1 MFLSPDKIEKIVPLF
16 KGLENDTKS
25 LIGQNRF
32 DVLQG
37 IGDGILRGDILN
49 GIVDTASLKNE
60 EKILNKLRDN
70 YLEIQK
76 QFIGLLEDASSQEYI
91 NTINKYVETAFPEK
105 ECRNVLSDL
114 KVFLENK
121 RSPIKKTTSEPQV
134 VGGEP
139 QSLCSNCSDA
149 RIVLQSL
156 TESEVNTELC
166 NEIYKKFCCDLNNNE
181 DVENVIKSSGDLA
194 FRDIVIIIND
204 MLNDDMVD
212 LRKMA
217 FSVMVELQNGN
228 EQNDSVDG
236 GAPNPAALLSAL
248 GKIGNVGSKLGNMGS
263 KTNKMTNMVD
273 AAMSMI
279 PVSSTSDDETPGA
292 KVDTSL
298 APQDKY
304 VFDKYKNV
312 LQLLLNENFKIKC
325 KEIAIKLHD
334 LTYKTID
341 EYYPY
346 NIIETNIQY
355 FAIAILLN
363 EPQIF
368 FSRRITQLD
377 HIVQL
382 AERQNV
388 VTGSIEEIESL
399 PELTDYIVKD
409 MCEIFASRIV
419 EGLPKIVNRYREVVV
434 RRMNILLEDLLI
446 GGVVGG
452 VIGGVVGGG
461 RKTRR
466 LRRKGRKSTRKS
478 SKSHVVGRK
487 SRSNRRLRRLAAA

>member
-1 MFLSPDKIEKIVPLF
+1 MPKIPTSLNNLKMFLSPDKIEKIVPLF

-76 QFIGLLEDASSQEYI
+76 QFIGLLEDASAQEYI

-156 TESEVNTELC
+156 TESEINTELC

-194 FRDIVIIIND
+194 FRDIVIMIND

-217 FSVMVELQNGN
+217 FSVMVEIQNGN
-228 EQNDSVDG
+228 KLNESVDG
-236 GAPNPAALLSAL
+236 GAPNPAALLGAL
-248 GKIGNVGSKLGNMGS
+248 GKIGNMGS
-263 KTNKMTNMVD
+263 KTNKMTNIVD
-273 AAMSMI
+273 SAMSMI
-279 PVSSTSDDETPGA
+279 PISSTSDGETPGA

-363 EPQIF
+363 DPQIF

-409 MCEIFASRIV
+409 VCEIFTLRIV
-419 EGLPKIVNRYREVVV
+419 EGLPKIVNHYREVIV

-452 VIGGVVGGG
+452 GG

-466 LRRKGRKSTRKS
+466 RQRKGRKSTRKS
-478 SKSHVVGRK
+478 SKSHVEGRK
-487 SRSNRRLRRLAAA
+487 SRSNRRLRRLTAT